1 MQFCQ
6 VTKLLA
12 TKYVMHVV
20 SCTKIL
26 LYWNSHRLL
35 LLLLLLLLFY
45 KSHRLLLL
53 LLLLLYYKSHRL
65 LIIGDRESLET
76 QQNLTTFSKHPH
88 FELWVPK

>member
-6 VTKLLA
+6 GTKLLA
-12 TKYVMHVV
+12 TKCVMHVV

-35 LLLLLLLLFY
+35 LLLLFY
-45 KSHRLLLL
+45 KSHRL

-65 LIIGDRESLET
+65 LIIGDKESLKT

>member
-35 LLLLLLLLFY
+35 LLLLLLLFY
-45 KSHRLLLL
+45 KSHRL

-65 LIIGDRESLET
+65 LIIGDRESLKT

>member
-35 LLLLLLLLFY
+35 LLLLL
-45 KSHRLLLL
+45 
-53 LLLLLYYKSHRL
+53 YYKSHRL
-65 LIIGDRESLET
+65 LIIGDRESLKT

>member
-6 VTKLLA
+6 GTKLLA

-26 LYWNSHRLL
+26 LYWNSYRLL

-53 LLLLLYYKSHRL
+53 LLLYYKSHRL
-65 LIIGDRESLET
+65 LIIGDKESLKT

>member
-6 VTKLLA
+6 GTKLLA

-35 LLLLLLLLFY
+35 LLLLLLLFY
-45 KSHRLLLL
+45 KSHRLL

-65 LIIGDRESLET
+65 LIIGDRESLKT

>member
-1 MQFCQ
+1 
-6 VTKLLA
+6 
-12 TKYVMHVV
+12 MHVV

-35 LLLLLLLLFY
+35 LLLFY
-45 KSHRLLLL
+45 KSHRL

-65 LIIGDRESLET
+65 LIIGDKESLKT

>member
-6 VTKLLA
+6 GTKLLA

-20 SCTKIL
+20 SKIL
-26 LYWNSHRLL
+26 LYWNSHRL

-53 LLLLLYYKSHRL
+53 LLLYYKSHRL
-65 LIIGDRESLET
+65 LIIGDKESLKT

>member
-6 VTKLLA
+6 GTKLLA
-12 TKYVMHVV
+12 TKYVMQVV

-35 LLLLLLLLFY
+35 LLLLLLFY
-45 KSHRLLLL
+45 ESHRL